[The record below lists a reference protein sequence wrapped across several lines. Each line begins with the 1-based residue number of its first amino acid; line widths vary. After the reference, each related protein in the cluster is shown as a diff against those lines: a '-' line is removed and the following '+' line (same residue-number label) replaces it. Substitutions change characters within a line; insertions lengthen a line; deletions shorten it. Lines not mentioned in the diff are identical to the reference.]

1 MKFRTLFLV
10 FNIVFLTIFITLFS
24 LPLAVLGSGAL
35 DSFWGRQWWLGLL
48 FAGIVIAV
56 NVTFFAY
63 WRLLSLLEVQDWP
76 GLAAYLERKV
86 YNRRR
91 VTASSVRILLESLF
105 LIGDF
110 DGVEKLAE
118 LLGKVNQR
126 LLGRFA
132 HRIAAV
138 LIVGQRYA
146 AAEALCAET
155 ALNPHRDEDW
165 HRFFSVFLEPLQGK
179 PYPSAALR
187 EISQTARDPLVVSLA
202 GYLNS
207 KPGRDA
213 AAAEAAKS
221 RVLASHD
228 RKRFESVLSDAQ
240 TAVHGIVLSSL
251 FGETIDWLYGAS
263 GE

>member
-1 MKFRTLFLV
+1 MKIKTLFLV

-24 LPLAVLGSGAL
+24 LPLAVLGSEAL
-35 DSFWGRQWWLGLL
+35 GSFWGRQWWLGLL

-56 NVTFFAY
+56 NGTFFAY

-76 GLAAYLERKV
+76 GLAAYLEREV

-110 DGVEKLAE
+110 EGVEKLAE
-118 LLGKVNQR
+118 RLAQVNQR
-126 LLGRFA
+126 ALGRFA

-146 AAEALCAET
+146 AAEALCADT
-155 ALNPHRDEDW
+155 ARNPHRDEDW

-179 PYPSAALR
+179 PYPTAALR
-187 EISQTARDPLVVSLA
+187 DIAQTARDPLVVSLA

-213 AAAEAAKS
+213 AASEAAKK
-221 RVLASHD
+221 RVLENCG
-228 RKRFESVLSDAQ
+228 RKRFESILREAQ

-251 FGETIDWLYGAS
+251 FGETLDWLYGPS
-263 GE
+263 GA